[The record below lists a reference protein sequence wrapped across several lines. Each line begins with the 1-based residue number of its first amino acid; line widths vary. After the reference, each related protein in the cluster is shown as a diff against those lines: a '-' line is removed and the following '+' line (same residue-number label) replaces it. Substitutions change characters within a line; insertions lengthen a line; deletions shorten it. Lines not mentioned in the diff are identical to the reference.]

1 MQVILKPVTHGE
13 LGEII
18 VKDNLFPIGRYEIPF
33 SEYDAR
39 YVEKL
44 SRRHARI
51 FEQDGVVYIADL
63 GSLNGTA
70 VNGVSI
76 DTVPMRLKR
85 GDEICFTGYLCYH
98 IDILGVSASHAPEEP
113 LTPLVQLVL
122 KPQKQ
127 QSLLEPIVVT
137 RFPFLINKTSDV
149 FSRYKDLL
157 PDEINY
163 ISRRHAHIFLKGK
176 DVYVEDLGST
186 NGTFVSGTPLDE
198 HARILQ
204 DGDVIAFGGE
214 TFLYTVCLHITE
226 QDMVDTSRENNELLT
241 STAHAIDD
249 VTRTTFVSSANSFLD
264 IFCTEGDQIDAGQ
277 HEAEA
282 AAGKTRA
289 GKEARPGDRS
299 FNRFRTMLG
308 EVRNAFSDKGKER
321 SGKAW
326 LVAVAIAI
334 VGIVVLIVYFSDR
347 STRDISDLLQ
357 RGAYE
362 GAAVKANR
370 YLEMHPDD
378 QEITDLATQSA
389 LKQVVPDWVEYVTA
403 GKFTAAESAIEQGVR
418 LSYANPQGQQLF
430 AVLTW
435 VTRLEQ
441 FISDRGSPDPPVTI
455 FKDEDSINELV
466 GWWDE
471 DPKGRRRSLAT
482 ISQYVPE
489 FMEYRQ
495 QIFSHLRALQNHQ
508 SLSIAAIERLV
519 EQVRAALRNG
529 NAQSLREVLSDFG
542 SRYPRIQGVG
552 ILHRDLDSYLPVEL
566 DLQGR
571 NWIKARQ
578 TVNRTSFET
587 QVFQDWVRLV
597 ARDQLPTETIMTRY
611 NQALADW
618 QQGNTELALA
628 ELGVLSEERW
638 GDVAKRSL
646 QRMQQ
651 VISDFNQL
659 NLAKGK
665 AGYDRQLL
673 SFYRTLDPA
682 EDIYFA
688 EAVAEELQLYKTKA
702 LDDAARQYTTAEE
715 SWKEYLASGG
725 IRGLHRLEARVSATY
740 RRLAAQLSSAYDAMS
755 KSMEIHK
762 LLGTAASPERDALYA
777 DISREVKLQRQSLNE
792 LEMVL
797 EPSLRTTKLGL
808 LPVPEGARQN
818 SADDRQGEQ

>member
-33 SEYDAR
+33 SEYDTR

-186 NGTFVSGTPLDE
+186 NGTFVSGIPLDE

-289 GKEARPGDRS
+289 GKEARPGDGS

-495 QIFSHLRALQNHQ
+495 QVFSHLRALQNHQ

-542 SRYPRIQGVG
+542 SRYPRIQGIG

-638 GDVAKRSL
+638 GDVAERSL

>member
-33 SEYDAR
+33 SEYDTR

-495 QIFSHLRALQNHQ
+495 QVFSHLRALQNHQ

-542 SRYPRIQGVG
+542 SRYPRIQGIG

-638 GDVAKRSL
+638 GDVAERSL

-651 VISDFNQL
+651 VINDFNQL

>member
-1 MQVILKPVTHGE
+1 MQVILKPVTHDE

-18 VKDNLFPIGRYEIPF
+18 VKDDLFPIGRYETPF

-39 YVEKL
+39 YAEKL

-51 FEQDGVVYIADL
+51 FEQDGVIYIADL
-63 GSLNGTA
+63 GSLNGTT
-70 VNGVSI
+70 VNGVSV
-76 DTVPMRLKR
+76 DTMPVRLQR

-98 IDILGVSASHAPEEP
+98 IDILGMSASHVPEEP
-113 LTPLVQLVL
+113 PTPPVQLVL

-186 NGTFVSGTPLDE
+186 NGTFVSGTPLEE
-198 HARILQ
+198 HARKLQ

-214 TFLYTVCLHITE
+214 TFRYTVCLHTAE
-226 QDMVDTSRENNELLT
+226 KETADTAGEISELLT
-241 STAHAIDD
+241 GTAHTIDD

-264 IFCTEGDQIDAGQ
+264 IFCTEEDQGDAGQ
-277 HEAEA
+277 HDDEA
-282 AAGKTRA
+282 AAGMSRA
-289 GKEARPGDRS
+289 GKEARSGS
-299 FNRFRTMLG
+299 GFFHRFRTMLG
-308 EVRNAFSDKGKER
+308 EVRNAFTDKEKGG
-321 SGKAW
+321 SGKIW
-326 LVAVAIAI
+326 LVAVAI
-334 VGIVVLIVYFSDR
+334 VGIVILLVYFSDR
-347 STRDISDLLQ
+347 STREVSDLLD

-362 GAAVKANR
+362 SAAVKANH

-378 QEITDLATQSA
+378 QKITDLATRAA
-389 LKQVVPDWVEYVTA
+389 LKQVVPDWVEHVTA
-403 GKFTAAESAIEQGVR
+403 GRFTAAESAIGQGLR

-430 AVLTW
+430 DVLTW

-441 FISDRGSPDPPVTI
+441 FISDRGSPDSPVTI
-455 FKDEDSINELV
+455 FEDEDSINELV

-471 DPKGRRRSLAT
+471 DPKSRRRSLGT
-482 ISQYVPE
+482 ISQSVPE
-489 FMEYRQ
+489 FMDYRQ
-495 QIFSHLRALQNHQ
+495 QVFSHLRALQNQQ

-519 EQVRAALRNG
+519 EQVHDALRKG
-529 NAQSLREVLSDFG
+529 NAQSLRGVLSDFE
-542 SRYPRIQGVG
+542 SRYPRIRGVG
-552 ILHRDLDSYLPVEL
+552 ILQRDLDSYLSVEL
-566 DLQGR
+566 DLQRR

-578 TVNRTSFET
+578 TVNRTKFET
-587 QVFQDWVRLV
+587 QIFRDWIGLV
-597 ARDQLPTETIMTRY
+597 SREQLPTDATTNRY

-618 QQGNTELALA
+618 QQGNTERALA
-628 ELGVLSEERW
+628 ELEGLAGERW
-638 GDVAKRSL
+638 GEVAERNL
-646 QRMQQ
+646 QHMHQ

-659 NLAKGK
+659 KQARGK

-673 SFYRTLDPA
+673 RFYRTLNPA

-688 EAVAEELQLYKTKA
+688 EAVAEELQLYRSKA
-702 LDDAARQYTTAEE
+702 LDEEARQYATAEE
-715 SWKEYLASGG
+715 SWKEYLAGGG
-725 IRGLHRLEARVSATY
+725 IRGLHRLEAKVSVAY

-755 KSMEIHK
+755 ESMEIHK
-762 LLGTAASPERDALYA
+762 LLKTEVGQEREELYA
-777 DISREVKLQRQSLNE
+777 DIFNEVKLQRQSLNE

-797 EPSLRTTKLGL
+797 EPSLRTAKLGL
-808 LPVPEGARQN
+808 LPVPDGVRQD
-818 SADDRQGEQ
+818 SADGRQGEH

>member
-638 GDVAKRSL
+638 GDVAERSL

>member
-542 SRYPRIQGVG
+542 SRYPRIQGIG

-638 GDVAKRSL
+638 GDVAERSL

>member
-33 SEYDAR
+33 SEYDTR

-214 TFLYTVCLHITE
+214 TFLYTVCLHTTE
-226 QDMVDTSRENNELLT
+226 QDMADTSRENNELLT

-282 AAGKTRA
+282 AAGETRA
-289 GKEARPGDRS
+289 GKEARPGDGS

-495 QIFSHLRALQNHQ
+495 QVFSHLRALQNHQ

-542 SRYPRIQGVG
+542 SRYPRIQGIG

-638 GDVAKRSL
+638 GDVAERSL